1 MIELQTS
8 RPRPYKSQPNVP
20 SLPKARMSCPKS
32 TKDFHVIP
40 IPQRLRYDPEKPF
53 QFGLGL
59 NLFLAFSCTFTVAN
73 LYYCQP
79 LLIQISEFFEVSYIE
94 SSKAATI
101 IQAGHAVGLIFFGPL
116 GDLLPRR
123 LLILTLTLCSFTLT
137 LCLALVPNWN
147 AFLVLFF
154 LAGLVNI
161 LPQVLVSLTV
171 DLAPPSKRA
180 FALSI
185 TIAGLI
191 LGILIARVF
200 AGLIA
205 EFANWRV
212 VYYFAVGMQGVVL
225 VACYTLIPD
234 YPVKNED
241 LGYWEL
247 IRSMVVYAA
256 TEPLLIQA
264 YLVNF
269 LSSACLMNF
278 WVTLT
283 FLLGGEP
290 YHYSTLV
297 IGLFGLIGIFGVCM
311 TPLAGRLLDKLLP
324 WYSSVLATIFTACF
338 QGLLVGAA
346 GINIAPIILAVLGID
361 IFRQILQVSLQV
373 SIFSI
378 SREATARLNAV
389 FVISL
394 FLGQVMGADVGSR
407 VFLEYGWRAGAGLSL
422 GWTGLALLILLV
434 RGPHCERKTWF
445 GYQGGFRQKKVK
457 QQDEENGLEE
467 VDQEGTSSGR

>member
-1 MIELQTS
+1 
-8 RPRPYKSQPNVP
+8 
-20 SLPKARMSCPKS
+20 MSCPS
-32 TKDFHVIP
+32 PTRDFYLIP
-40 IPQRLRYDPEKPF
+40 IPQRLRYNPEKPF

-59 NLFLAFSCTFTVAN
+59 NILLAFACTFTVAN

-79 LLIQISEFFEVSYIE
+79 LLIQISEFFEVSYLE

-101 IQAGHAVGLIFFGPL
+101 IQAGYAVGLFFFGPL
-116 GDLLPRR
+116 GDLLRR
-123 LLILTLTLCSFTLT
+123 RQLILALILCSFSLT
-137 LCLALVPNWN
+137 LCLALIPNWN
-147 AFLVLFF
+147 AFLVLSF
-154 LAGLVNI
+154 LAGLINVV
-161 LPQVLVSLTV
+161 PQVLVSLTV

-185 TIAGLI
+185 VVSGLI

-205 EFANWRV
+205 QFADWRV

-225 VACYTLIPD
+225 VACYALIPD
-234 YPVKNED
+234 YPVKNQD

-247 IRSMVVYAA
+247 IRSMVMFAV

-269 LSSACLMNF
+269 LLMNF

-311 TPLAGRLLDKLLP
+311 TPLAGRVLDKLLP
-324 WYSSVLATIFTACF
+324 WYGSVLATIFTACF

-346 GINIAPIILAVLGID
+346 GINIAPVSIITVPVASSFLNLLKDHSGSAGNRHIPPDAASLPSDID
-361 IFRQILQVSLQV
+361 IQVDGFRLAFVAMMLIRLV
-373 SIFSI
+373 SISK
-378 SREATARLNAV
+378 EATARLNAV

-422 GWTGLALLILLV
+422 GWTSLALLILLV
-434 RGPHCERKTWF
+434 RGPHCERKT
-445 GYQGGFRQKKVK
+445 
-457 QQDEENGLEE
+457 
-467 VDQEGTSSGR
+467 

>member
-1 MIELQTS
+1 
-8 RPRPYKSQPNVP
+8 
-20 SLPKARMSCPKS
+20 MSCPS
-32 TKDFHVIP
+32 PTRDFHLIP
-40 IPQRLRYDPEKPF
+40 IPQRLRYNPEKPF

-59 NLFLAFSCTFTVAN
+59 NILLAFACTFSKSVVN
-73 LYYCQP
+73 LCS
-79 LLIQISEFFEVSYIE
+79 IQISEFFEVSYLE
-94 SSKAATI
+94 SSKY
-101 IQAGHAVGLIFFGPL
+101 AVGLFFFGPL
-116 GDLLPRR
+116 GDLLRR
-123 LLILTLTLCSFTLT
+123 RQLILALILCSFSLT
-137 LCLALVPNWN
+137 LCLALVPNWD
-147 AFLVLFF
+147 AFLVLSF
-154 LAGLVNI
+154 LAGVINVI
-161 LPQVLVSLTV
+161 PQVLVSLTV

-185 TIAGLI
+185 VLSGLI

-205 EFANWRV
+205 QFADWQV

-225 VACYTLIPD
+225 VACYALIPD
-234 YPVKNED
+234 Y
-241 LGYWEL
+241 LEL
-247 IRSMVVYAA
+247 IRSMVVFAV

-290 YHYSTLV
+290 YHYSTYVLLV
-297 IGLFGLIGIFGVCM
+297 GWMFIYLILLFGLIGIFGVCM
-311 TPLAGRLLDKLLP
+311 TPLAGRVLDKLLP
-324 WYSSVLATIFTACF
+324 WYGSVLATIFTMCF
-338 QGLLVGAA
+338 QSLL
-346 GINIAPIILAVLGID
+346 IILAVLGID
-361 IFRQILQVSLQV
+361 IFRQMLQVSLQI

-378 SREATARLNAV
+378 SKEATARLNAV

-407 VFLEYGWRAGAGLSL
+407 VFLKYGWRAGAGLSL

-434 RGPHCERKTWF
+434 RGPHCERNTWF
-445 GYQGGFRQKKVK
+445 GYQGGFREKMVEQK
-457 QQDEENGLEE
+457 DGENGVKE
-467 VDQEGTSSGR
+467 VDQEGTS

>member
-1 MIELQTS
+1 
-8 RPRPYKSQPNVP
+8 
-20 SLPKARMSCPKS
+20 MSCPS
-32 TKDFHVIP
+32 PTRDFYLIP
-40 IPQRLRYDPEKPF
+40 IPQKLRYDPERPF

-59 NLFLAFSCTFTVAN
+59 NTLLAFACTFTVAN

-79 LLIQISEFFEVSYIE
+79 LLIQISEFFEVSYLE
-94 SSKAATI
+94 SSKYT
-101 IQAGHAVGLIFFGPL
+101 VGLFFFGPL
-116 GDLLPRR
+116 GDLLRR
-123 LLILTLTLCSFTLT
+123 RQLILTLILCSFSLT

-147 AFLVLFF
+147 AFLVPSFF
-154 LAGLVNI
+154 AGLINVI
-161 LPQVLVSLTV
+161 PQVLVSLAV

-185 TIAGLI
+185 VVSGLI

-205 EFANWRV
+205 QFADWRV

-225 VACYTLIPD
+225 VACYALIPD
-234 YPVKNED
+234 YPVKNQD

-247 IRSMVVYAA
+247 IMSMVVFA
-256 TEPLLIQA
+256 A

-311 TPLAGRLLDKLLP
+311 TPLAGRDLDKLLP
-324 WYSSVLATIFTACF
+324 WHSSVLATIFTACF

-361 IFRQILQVSLQV
+361 IFRQMLQVSLQI

-378 SREATARLNAV
+378 SKEATARLNAV
-389 FVISL
+389 FVISV

-445 GYQGGFRQKKVK
+445 GYQGGFREKMV
-457 QQDEENGLEE
+457 E
-467 VDQEGTSSGR
+467 